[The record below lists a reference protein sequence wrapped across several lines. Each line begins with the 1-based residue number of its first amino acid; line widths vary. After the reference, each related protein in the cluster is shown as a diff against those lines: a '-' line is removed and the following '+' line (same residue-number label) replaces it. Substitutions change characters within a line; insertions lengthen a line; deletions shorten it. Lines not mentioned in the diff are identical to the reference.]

1 MTSIGNGFKFNLQF
15 HKVAI
20 HIKNQCNEKINCMH
34 ALDTD
39 NRKFVLELC
48 IICVRRQFGKWL
60 YAENC

>member
-48 IICVRRQFGKWL
+48 IICVRRQF
-60 YAENC
+60 